1 MYEGKYNKQSW
12 ERFVLD
18 DLQNLSYFCIGRSSM
33 NKEGDWHYSKMNT
46 YALRLYSR
54 GLTEQEAKDNYNK
67 SVAYYDSIINNK

>member
-1 MYEGKYNKQSW
+1 
-12 ERFVLD
+12 
-18 DLQNLSYFCIGRSSM
+18 M